1 MPAQIDR
8 CGDAE
13 RNRPTGSVIPKEDL
27 EHIAEA
33 AIRCNCWV
41 LVDEIYER
49 IVYDG
54 LQVPSLLTLPGM
66 AERTIIVDGF
76 SKAFA
81 MTGWRLG
88 YGIMPPKLVDRVELL
103 LTHSTGSTAEFTQ
116 LAGLQALLGDQ
127 TPSEKMVSAYQQRRD
142 RIVSGLNSIPGV
154 HCQIPKAA
162 FYAFPNIKSYGID
175 SSTLARQILDEAGVA
190 LLPGVGF
197 GANGEGYLRLA
208 YANSL
213 ENIDRAIDRLST
225 FFAGLK

>member
-1 MPAQIDR
+1 
-8 CGDAE
+8 
-13 RNRPTGSVIPKEDL
+13 
-27 EHIAEA
+27 
-33 AIRCNCWV
+33 
-41 LVDEIYER
+41 
-49 IVYDG
+49 
-54 LQVPSLLTLPGM
+54 
-66 AERTIIVDGF
+66 
-76 SKAFA
+76 
-81 MTGWRLG
+81 
-88 YGIMPPKLVDRVELL
+88 VELL

-127 TPSEKMVSAYQQRRD
+127 TPSEEMVAAYQQRRD

-154 HCQIPKAA
+154 HCQTPKAA

-175 SSTLARQILDEAGVA
+175 SSTLARQILDEVGVA